1 MSIPTD
7 YDMNKIL
14 PVLQSFGVAPNQL
27 GPDKLNELMSLS
39 EHISDPS
46 KITPEITHQ
55 ILNILG
61 IGVRGDQRQSYE
73 REPRSVATIPVRVT
87 VARNTRT
94 VVVKTR
100 EYVSLN

>member
-46 KITPEITHQ
+46 KITPEIT
-55 ILNILG
+55 
-61 IGVRGDQRQSYE
+61 QSDSEYFGN
-73 REPRSVATIPVRVT
+73 RCTRRSKTS
-87 VARNTRT
+87 RT
-94 VVVKTR
+94 KGNQDR
-100 EYVSLN
+100 SQQSLSV

>member
-61 IGVRGDQRQSYE
+61 IGVRGDQR
-73 REPRSVATIPVRVT
+73 PVVRKGT
-87 VARNTRT
+87 KIGRNNPCPCDSS
-94 VVVKTR
+94 KK
-100 EYVSLN
+100 YKKCCGQN

>member
-39 EHISDPS
+39 EHISVPS
-46 KITPEITHQ
+46 KITPEITNR

-61 IGVRGDQRQSYE
+61 IGVRGYQR
-73 REPRSVATIPVRVT
+73 PVVRKET
-87 VARNTRT
+87 KIGRNNPCPCDSR
-94 VVVKTR
+94 KK
-100 EYVSLN
+100 YKKCCGQN